1 MEMITHLNCFNNFF
15 FYIGGKIQEQINM
28 SSTENKFLDSLS
40 LYKEKDSD
48 KLILAYKGNVTSE
61 LLASFLQIIELKLE
75 MSNEKV
81 SVVKKVYNVLVEA
94 LQNLY
99 HHLDEDFTVIMTN
112 EEKARLKDMATLHIY
127 QYPDNFLISTG
138 NYVKAENVD
147 KLRKR
152 LEDVN
157 ALSEERIREL
167 YLQTLNNGEMSEK
180 GGGGLGLIDIV
191 RKSKN
196 KLDYNIEKVNDSIFS
211 FCLNIKVNR
220 NKN

>member
-1 MEMITHLNCFNNFF
+1 
-15 FYIGGKIQEQINM
+15 M

-99 HHLDEDFTVIMTN
+99 HHLDEDFTVVMTN